1 MLPPSP
7 PQYAQPSYGPFTS
20 SAYAPPVPSP
30 YARETSTTSAHRS
43 GSSMSI
49 SSMLGSTSEE
59 TARDSTTVQRV
70 NSFPSSSVAS
80 LTAPLHTPG
89 PPLSHPQFANGHPS
103 YRAHTPDAYKN
114 GRGEHTRPSRAYSGG
129 TPQRPFSGVPA
140 SSPEIFRLGP
150 PMRVQQPQMSPPFS
164 ANSEGIP
171 SFGDPVT
178 DPSRRSSL
186 NALEHLI
193 SSRQPGFRTPPIE
206 RIHGHDLPQTLQKPA
221 NGELMERRVIEE
233 PINNREAIFRHKPNS
248 ATDSAYQDLDLRA
261 SATTQ
266 IREPPNNKSDHVG
279 GPSVSNYPFLSRST
293 NHAQVIDDRT
303 PSSNRIAL
311 ELLRES
317 SYATPLNGPQSAHST
332 ELWSRSNEVQ
342 YTGLSPAQQDS
353 RQQHIQ
359 QIDSAR
365 LRVVHGSP
373 SISTPAPRSQNGLT
387 ADRLD
392 QHIGS
397 IEESQ
402 HTLKSLP
409 NLLVDNNKRNGRISP
424 LPQAVQGAQGR
435 VRGPASEPGIKNEF
449 ARMFSGIGS
458 GVGSAM
464 STPVPQ
470 ELGASISIP
479 SSPTRMEEPGRRT
492 PFGLRS
498 EAGEQ
503 SKPRVTTSR
512 GGRRSRKVKDE
523 DSRIEIGNISAQGL
537 TRSFSAR
544 GAKRSRQSYNIHNHA

>member
-7 PQYAQPSYGPFTS
+7 PQHAQSLYVPMTS

-30 YARETSTTSAHRS
+30 YARETSATSAHRS

-49 SSMLGSTSEE
+49 SSMLGSTSEG
-59 TARDSTTVQRV
+59 TSRDSTTIHRG
-70 NSFPSSSVAS
+70 NNLPSSSVAS
-80 LTAPLHTPG
+80 LTAPLQVPG
-89 PPLSHPQFANGHPS
+89 PPPSHTQFANGHPS
-103 YRAHTPDAYKN
+103 YRAHTPDTYKN
-114 GRGEHTRPSRAYSGG
+114 GRSEHTRPSRAYSGD
-129 TPQRPFSGVPA
+129 TLQRPFSGVPA

-150 PMRVQQPQMSPPFS
+150 PLRVQQTQMSPPFS

-171 SFGDPVT
+171 SFGDPTT

-186 NALEHLI
+186 NALEHLT
-193 SSRQPGFRTPPIE
+193 SSRQPGFRSPPAE
-206 RIHGHDLPQTLQKPA
+206 LLHSHDLPHTVTKPA
-221 NGELMERRVIEE
+221 NGETMEQRVIEE
-233 PINNREAIFRHKPNS
+233 SVNNGEAIFRQNLNS
-248 ATDSAYQDLDLRA
+248 VIDPAYQELDRRA
-261 SATTQ
+261 SVPTLT
-266 IREPPNNKSDHVG
+266 REPPNDKSGHVG
-279 GPSVSNYPFLSRST
+279 GSGVTNYPFLSRST
-293 NHAQVIDDRT
+293 QQAQVIDDRT
-303 PSSNRIAL
+303 PSNNRTAL
-311 ELLRES
+311 EPLREN
-317 SYATPLNGPQSAHST
+317 SYATPQNGPQSAHST
-332 ELWSRSNEVQ
+332 ELWSRPNEVQ
-342 YTGLSPAQQDS
+342 YAGRSPAHLDS
-353 RQQHIQ
+353 RQHHIQ

-365 LRVVHGSP
+365 LRVVHDSP
-373 SISTPAPRSQNGLT
+373 SISTPVPRSQNGLT
-387 ADRLD
+387 VDRLD
-392 QHIGS
+392 QHVGS

-402 HTLKSLP
+402 HAFKSLP
-409 NLLVDNNKRNGRISP
+409 NLLVENNKRSGRISP

-479 SSPTRMEEPGRRT
+479 SSPTRMEESGRRT
-492 PFGLRS
+492 PSGIRS

-503 SKPRVTTSR
+503 TKPRVTTSR

-523 DSRIEIGNISAQGL
+523 ESRIDIGNISAQGL

-544 GAKRSRQSYNIHNHA
+544 GAKRSRQSYNILNHP